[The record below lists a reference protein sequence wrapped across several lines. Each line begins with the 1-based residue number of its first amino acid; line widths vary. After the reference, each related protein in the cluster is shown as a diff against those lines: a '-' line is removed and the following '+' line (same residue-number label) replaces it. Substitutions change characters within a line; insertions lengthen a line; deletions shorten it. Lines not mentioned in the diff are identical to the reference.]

1 MNVTS
6 ERGKDLRFVSIMSAI
21 AFAAVIAVNGL
32 ANALPLN
39 GANTGVLSDEIPN
52 LFVPAG
58 LTFAIW
64 GLIYLLL
71 AGYVFAIIREAW
83 GKRGLAGSPASPGA
97 SAWTGRDAALFL
109 ANMGANVAWIFA
121 WHWRQVG
128 LAMLIMLVILG
139 TLIALELGSQRK
151 LAPGGVLA
159 KPAKA
164 PNGIRDALAG
174 AAAPSSPAAS
184 SAGPAAP
191 SSPPAPSSL
200 ARRFFLTV
208 PLRVYLGW
216 ISVATIANATAV
228 LVKAGWNGF
237 GLDPRLW
244 TIVVIA
250 AGLAV
255 ALGFSVAKKQY
266 AAPLV
271 VVWAYAGIVLK
282 RTQVDAAYSAP
293 VWIAA
298 GLAALAILAS
308 FVFARAKKPAE
319 SR

>member
-6 ERGKDLRFVSIMSAI
+6 ERGKDLRFASIMSAI
-21 AFAAVIAVNGL
+21 AFAAVVVVNGL

-71 AGYVFAIIREAW
+71 AGYVFAVIREAW
-83 GKRGLAGSPASPGA
+83 ARRGVAGSPASPAA

-109 ANMGANVAWIFA
+109 ANMAANVAWIFA
-121 WHWRQVG
+121 WHWRQVS

-139 TLIALELGSQRK
+139 TLIALEQGSQRK
-151 LAPGGVLA
+151 IAKGGSL
-159 KPAKA
+159 
-164 PNGIRDALAG
+164 DETT
-174 AAAPSSPAAS
+174 SPT
-184 SAGPAAP
+184 
-191 SSPPAPSSL
+191 
-200 ARRFFLTV
+200 RRFFLTV

-237 GLDPRLW
+237 GLDPRVW
-244 TIVVIA
+244 TVIVIV

-255 ALGFSVAKKQY
+255 ALGFSIAKRQL

-282 RTQVDAAYSAP
+282 RAQVDPAYSAP

-298 GLAALAILAS
+298 GLAALVILVSIAL
-308 FVFARAKKPAE
+308 AQIKKPAE
-319 SR
+319 TRYA

>member
-6 ERGKDLRFVSIMSAI
+6 ERGKDLRFASIMSAI
-21 AFAAVIAVNGL
+21 AFAAVITVNGL
-32 ANALPLN
+32 ANSLPLN

-58 LTFAIW
+58 LTFTIW

-71 AGYVFAIIREAW
+71 AGYVFAVIREAW
-83 GKRGLAGSPASPGA
+83 AKRGVAGSPASPDA

-109 ANMGANVAWIFA
+109 ANMAANAAWIFA

-139 TLIALELGSQRK
+139 TLIALEQGSQRK
-151 LAPGGVLA
+151 IAKGGSL
-159 KPAKA
+159 
-164 PNGIRDALAG
+164 DETT
-174 AAAPSSPAAS
+174 SP
-184 SAGPAAP
+184 
-191 SSPPAPSSL
+191 

-237 GLDPRLW
+237 GLDPRAW
-244 TIVVIA
+244 TVIVIV

-282 RTQVDAAYSAP
+282 RAQVDAAYSAP

-298 GLAALAILAS
+298 GLAALVILVSIAL
-308 FVFARAKKPAE
+308 ARIKKLAAT
-319 SR
+319 R

>member
-139 TLIALELGSQRK
+139 TLIALEQSSQRK
-151 LAPGGVLA
+151 IAKGGILDERA
-159 KPAKA
+159 
-164 PNGIRDALAG
+164 
-174 AAAPSSPAAS
+174 SPV
-184 SAGPAAP
+184 
-191 SSPPAPSSL
+191 
-200 ARRFFLTV
+200 RRFFLTV

-228 LVKAGWNGF
+228 LVKAGWNGL
-237 GLDPRLW
+237 GIDPRFW
-244 TIVVIA
+244 TVVVIA

-282 RTQVDAAYSAP
+282 RVQVDAAYSAP

-308 FVFARAKKPAE
+308 FAFARMKRPAKAQ
-319 SR
+319 

>member
-64 GLIYLLL
+64 GVIYLLL
-71 AGYVFAIIREAW
+71 AGYVAALIREAW
-83 GKRGLAGSPASPGA
+83 VRRGVAGSPASPYA
-97 SAWTGRDAALFL
+97 SAWTSRDAALFL
-109 ANMGANVAWIFA
+109 ANMAANVAWIFA

-151 LAPGGVLA
+151 LAPGGALA

-164 PNGIRDALAG
+164 SKGIRDALAS
-174 AAAPSSPAAS
+174 AAAPTSPAAS
-184 SAGPAAP
+184 SAGPAAQ
-191 SSPPAPSSL
+191 SSPV
-200 ARRFFLTV
+200 RRFFLTV

-244 TIVVIA
+244 TVVVIA

-255 ALGFSVAKKQY
+255 ALGFSIAKKQL
-266 AAPLV
+266 ATPLV

-298 GLAALAILAS
+298 GLAALVILAS
-308 FVFARAKKPAE
+308 FVFARTKKPAE
-319 SR
+319 AQ

>member
-1 MNVTS
+1 
-6 ERGKDLRFVSIMSAI
+6 E
-21 AFAAVIAVNGL
+21 AAL
-32 ANALPLN
+32 AP
-39 GANTGVLSDEIPN
+39 
-52 LFVPAG
+52 
-58 LTFAIW
+58 

-139 TLIALELGSQRK
+139 TLIALEQSSQRK
-151 LAPGGVLA
+151 IAKGGILDERA
-159 KPAKA
+159 
-164 PNGIRDALAG
+164 
-174 AAAPSSPAAS
+174 SPV
-184 SAGPAAP
+184 
-191 SSPPAPSSL
+191 
-200 ARRFFLTV
+200 RRFFLTV

-228 LVKAGWNGF
+228 LVKAGWNGL
-237 GLDPRLW
+237 GIDPRFW
-244 TIVVIA
+244 TVVVIA

-282 RTQVDAAYSAP
+282 RVQVDAAYSAP

-308 FVFARAKKPAE
+308 FAFARMKRPAKAQ
-319 SR
+319 

>member
-6 ERGKDLRFVSIMSAI
+6 ERGKDRRFASIMSAI

-71 AGYVFAIIREAW
+71 AGYVFTVIREAW
-83 GKRGLAGSPASPGA
+83 AKRGVAGSPASVGA

-109 ANMGANVAWIFA
+109 TNMAANAAWIFA

-128 LAMLIMLVILG
+128 LAMFIMLVILG

-151 LAPGGVLA
+151 LAPGGALA
-159 KPAKA
+159 KPAKSSK
-164 PNGIRDALAG
+164 GIREALAG
-174 AAAPSSPAAS
+174 AAAPSSP
-184 SAGPAAP
+184 
-191 SSPPAPSSL
+191 PAPISP
-200 ARRFFLTV
+200 ARRFFLTA

-237 GLDPRLW
+237 GVDPRVW
-244 TIVVIA
+244 TVIVIV

-255 ALGFSVAKKQY
+255 ALGFSIAKRQF

-271 VVWAYAGIVLK
+271 VIWAYAGIVLK
-282 RTQVDAAYSAP
+282 RAQVDAAYSAP

-298 GLAALAILAS
+298 GLAALVILVSIAL
-308 FVFARAKKPAE
+308 AQIKNPAE
-319 SR
+319 AR